1 MILKDWMSKTN
12 IVIDSGALLE
22 YYKLLLEVSKKNN
35 VKERFKL
42 FSDFLE
48 NKKLYVVPQVFTE
61 IYFLLKRD
69 AKKMESKL
77 SYWLGKLRDHLKY
90 LIEVHISKD
99 DILEDNSFLKFGFTD
114 IALSKVIRK
123 DWIFLS
129 NDQSLINLCNFG
141 GLEAHHIEEIYFL

>member
-1 MILKDWMSKTN
+1 MILKDWMSKIN

-42 FSDFLE
+42 FSDYLE
-48 NKKLYVVPQVFTE
+48 NKKLYVVPQVFAE
-61 IYFLLKRD
+61 IYSLLKRD

-77 SYWLGKLRDHLKY
+77 SYWLGKLRAHFRY